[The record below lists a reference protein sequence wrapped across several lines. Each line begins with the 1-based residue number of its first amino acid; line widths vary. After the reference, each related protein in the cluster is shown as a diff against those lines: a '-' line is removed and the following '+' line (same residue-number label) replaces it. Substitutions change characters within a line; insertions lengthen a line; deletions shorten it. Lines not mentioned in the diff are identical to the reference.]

1 MQVKRFVAADMRRAL
16 ELVRHELGADA
27 VILSNRRTGKGVE
40 IMASLEEPR
49 HPDTS
54 IPQHLAGVEAGQ
66 FDLPMASDEAW
77 QHQAVAATVADQFSH
92 EAAPRAA
99 ASVAKPR
106 AHHRGAA
113 SGKTH
118 EELALEVEQARA
130 RMLAA
135 KQGEGEQ
142 TRAAPTSTEILTERA
157 PSRPTMPQRVQRQFE
172 REAPQAAAH
181 YQQDAQQAS
190 APHVPQYSQQQD
202 SRQQQQQ
209 NSQQQHQYQQQNSQQ
224 QQRQHQQQDSQ
235 QQQQQQQQ
243 QRAVPA
249 QHLPAQPQMKVEL
262 AYPSANYQ
270 QQSFGAQQTIV
281 NARFNQPMVE
291 AAAKEQTVNVERK
304 APHPAPVKPQLM
316 DVDDKMKVLMA
327 ELSDMRGLLEEQLAQ
342 SNKQGV
348 TKNPVKEAI
357 KTRLAKLGLS
367 QQVSTQVLAKIKPS
381 QSIKAAWS
389 DSLAALSKSIPVCTK
404 DVTDH
409 GGVFAFVGPTGGGK
423 TTTVGKLAARYVM
436 KHGADQVALITTDT
450 YRIAAHDQLR
460 ALGAILKVPVKVVA
474 EDESLKDI
482 IDSFSNR
489 SLILIDTAGFRHG
502 DPMLHQQLALVQQHR
517 SVRSYL
523 VMAANNQW
531 QMLKASAYAYAG
543 RGLSGAVLTKL
554 DETSGLGEALSV
566 IIEHDLPL
574 AYSTN
579 GQNIPQDIDVAD
591 AHYLVDKANELGF
604 GLESKDASIH
614 KIEA

>member
-49 HPDTS
+49 HPETS

-77 QHQAVAATVADQFSH
+77 QHQAVAATVADQFSR
-92 EAAPRAA
+92 EAAPKAPT
-99 ASVAKPR
+99 SEPKPR
-106 AHHRGAA
+106 ANHRGVA

-130 RMLAA
+130 RMMAA
-135 KQGEGEQ
+135 KQGDGPQ
-142 TRAAPTSTEILTERA
+142 TRTPATSTEILTERA
-157 PSRPTMPQRVQRQFE
+157 PSRSVPQRVQRRPEPRQT
-172 REAPQAAAH
+172 AAH
-181 YQQDAQQAS
+181 YQQE
-190 APHVPQYSQQQD
+190 APHVPQYSQQQPAPQQHIQQPAPQLQPQT
-202 SRQQQQQ
+202 QQQAQAPQQ
-209 NSQQQHQYQQQNSQQ
+209 VAS
-224 QQRQHQQQDSQ
+224 
-235 QQQQQQQQ
+235 
-243 QRAVPA
+243 V

-262 AYPSANYQ
+262 AYPSASYQ

-291 AAAKEQTVNVERK
+291 AAAKEQTVKAERK

-348 TKNPVKEAI
+348 TKNPVKEAV

-367 QQVSTQVLAKIKPS
+367 KQVSTQVMAKIKPS
-381 QSIKAAWS
+381 QSIKAAWN
-389 DSLAALSKSIPVCTK
+389 DSLTALSKSIPVCGK
-404 DVTDH
+404 DITDH

-482 IDSFSNR
+482 IDSFSSR

-517 SVRSYL
+517 AVRSYL

-591 AHYLVDKANELGF
+591 AQYLVDKANELGF